1 MKLDLGRGQQLIQSC
16 RRSNRD
22 GARKLSGADL
32 VSLLRREV
40 KRCERFLRGKKASL
54 RTLRRFFAFVK
65 FFVSYVREWPTAS
78 VGSLNRVPSLW
89 FHSSQIAQA

>member
-32 VSLLRREV
+32 DVS
-40 KRCERFLRGKKASL
+40 A
-54 RTLRRFFAFVK
+54 A
-65 FFVSYVREWPTAS
+65 P
-78 VGSLNRVPSLW
+78 
-89 FHSSQIAQA
+89 